1 MGFVAR
7 PSQNCG
13 MKTFLLLLIFSAR
26 LEAMTLGEILDLTR
40 ERSHGIEL
48 MREESRRQAAQVKQA
63 SVLANPS
70 LLMQAGQ
77 LSSGSARGDVVDVT
91 LLQPLPWPGK
101 RQAQQESAQ
110 ARQALAQLE
119 VEKSELRLQHEVTA
133 LLLRLATLKELKT
146 HALERRARF
155 AVLKQSLAARP
166 QLSPVQRLEKGL
178 IENQVRML
186 ERGIALIEME
196 HDTLDG
202 VLAQWLGRPVSL
214 TIDWEKAPEL
224 LSLEHWQGL
233 ARTQSPAYRRQ
244 LMEKRELAAELKR
257 SELEARPDWQ
267 LGVNYRQERLAPENN
282 FYHAVVGLTLPL
294 FDRGQHKSESLRAE
308 QQLAEARF
316 RRSTWEHDHQ
326 LITAFKLAQTQTKL
340 MKTFGL
346 RLIHDS
352 EKNFREAE
360 QEFKKG
366 RVDALTL
373 LATDE
378 QIHTSIDTAF
388 ETTMDA
394 WLAYN
399 KLRLLAGLAPE
410 L

>member
-1 MGFVAR
+1 MGFVGEN
-7 PSQNCG
+7 SQTQG
-13 MKTFLLLLIFSAR
+13 MKTFFLLLILSSP
-26 LEAMTLGEILDLTR
+26 LHAMSLGEILELTR
-40 ERSHGIEL
+40 ERSHSIEL

-63 SVLANPS
+63 AVLANPS
-70 LLMQAGQ
+70 LMIQAGQ
-77 LSSGSARGDVVDVT
+77 LSSGSARGDVVDIT

-101 RQAQQESAQ
+101 RQAQQEGAK

-119 VEKSELRLQHEVTA
+119 VEKSELSLQHEVTA

-186 ERGIALIEME
+186 ERGIAVIEME

-202 VLAQWLGRPVSL
+202 TLTRWLGRPVAL
-214 TIDWEKAPEL
+214 TINWERTPPL
-224 LSLEHWQGL
+224 QTLEHWQEQL
-233 ARTQSPAYRRQ
+233 QQSSPHFRRH
-244 LMEKRELAAELKR
+244 EFVARELRAQLKSAELD
-257 SELEARPDWQ
+257 ARPDWQ
-267 LGVNYRQERLAPENN
+267 LGVNYRQERLQPENN
-282 FYHAVVGLTLPL
+282 FYHAVVGLTLPI
-294 FDRGQHKSESLRAE
+294 FERGQHRSESLKAD
-308 QQLAEARF
+308 QLIAEAQF
-316 RRSTWEHDHQ
+316 KRSTWELDHQ

-346 RLIHDS
+346 KLIHDS
-352 EKNFREAE
+352 EKSFREAE